1 MKTTRVLW
9 ICLWLAAAFSACKN
23 GGKSNGKLHITAT
36 TGMIADM
43 AEQIGG
49 QYVEVQAL
57 MGPGVDPHLYK
68 PTQGDLSRLADAD
81 IVFHNG
87 LHLEG
92 KMTEVLQK
100 MSKKQAVYAVSDTLS
115 ENQLLRVPGSSFPDP
130 HIWHD
135 ASLWKQCMWYMAG
148 KMAASDPPHA
158 QEYMK
163 NAALLAASLDS
174 LHEEVKSQMAS
185 IPEEKRILVT
195 SHDAF
200 EYYGKAYGVKVRGLQ
215 GISTVAEPGIRDI
228 NDLVN
233 FIVDRKIKTVFVES
247 SVSPRLME
255 SVTEGCRN
263 KGWNV
268 NSGITLYSDALGQK
282 GTPEGTYTGMLR
294 YNSMQISRGL
304 Q

>member
-1 MKTTRVLW
+1 MKTTRVLFV
-9 ICLWLAAAFSACKN
+9 CMWLAVVLSACGN
-23 GGKSNGKLHITAT
+23 GGKRNGKLRITAT
-36 TGMIADM
+36 TGMIANM

-49 QYVEVQAL
+49 QHVEVQSL

-100 MSKKQAVYAVSDTLS
+100 MSKTQPVFAVSDTLS
-115 ENQLLRVPGSSFPDP
+115 ESQLLRVPGGAFPDP

-148 KMAASDPPHA
+148 KMAGFDPVNA

-163 NAALLAASLDS
+163 NAALLAVSLDS
-174 LHEEVKSQMAS
+174 LHEEVKARMAA
-185 IPEEKRILVT
+185 IPADKRILVT

-200 EYYGKAYGVKVRGLQ
+200 EYYGRAYGVKVRGLQ
-215 GISTVAEPGIRDI
+215 GISTVAEPGIRDV

-233 FIVDRKIKTVFVES
+233 FITTHRIRTVFVES

-268 NSGITLYSDALGQK
+268 SSGIILYSDALGQK
-282 GTPEGTYTGMLR
+282 NTPEGTYEGMLR
-294 YNSMQISRGL
+294 YNSIEISQGL